1 MEISRTINEIRR
13 LLGTARQAK
22 QTIGLVPTLGALHDG
37 HMSLIEQARK
47 ETEYVVVS
55 IFLNPTQFGPGEDL
69 NKYPKQDQRDLDL
82 CQNAEV
88 DAVFMPGTEQM
99 YPEGY
104 CTIVKVKGLSE
115 KLCGASRP
123 GHFDGVCTIVAKLF
137 NIIGPDVAYF
147 GQKDAQQ
154 ALIIQRMVQDLDMPI
169 EIRVRPTVREPNGL
183 AMSSRNAYL
192 SESQRNRAGCLY
204 QGLLKGK
211 QLIRSGERNPE
222 HVIKALKEVINGAG
236 PSEIDYVAVVD
247 PQTLE
252 PATQASRTWL
262 LAVAVRIGPARL
274 IDNILVDI
282 AGPD

>member
-47 ETEYVVVS
+47 ETDYVVVS
-55 IFLNPTQFGPGEDL
+55 IFLNPTQFGAGEDL
-69 NKYPKQDQRDLDL
+69 NKYPKRQRQDLDL

-104 CTIVKVKGLSE
+104 CTTVTVKGLSE

-154 ALIIQRMVQDLDMPI
+154 AQIIRRMVQDLDMPI
-169 EIRVRPTVREPNGL
+169 EIRVCPTVRQPNGL

-192 SESQRNRAGCLY
+192 SEQQRNQAGCLY

-222 HVIKALKEVINGAG
+222 HVIKALKEVVNGAG

-262 LAVAVRIGPARL
+262 LAVAVRIGPSRL

-282 AGPD
+282 AGPE

>member
-22 QTIGLVPTLGALHDG
+22 QTVGLVPTLGALHDG

-47 ETEYVVVS
+47 ETDYVVVS
-55 IFLNPTQFGPGEDL
+55 IFLNPTQFGAGEDL
-69 NKYPKQDQRDLDL
+69 NKYPKRQRQDLDL

-104 CTIVKVKGLSE
+104 CTTVTVKGLSE

-169 EIRVRPTVREPNGL
+169 EIRVCPTVREPNGL

-222 HVIKALKEVINGAG
+222 HVIKALKEVVNGAG

-262 LAVAVRIGPARL
+262 LAVAVRIGPSRL

-282 AGPD
+282 AGPE